1 MERSLGEEDME
12 RIGEKYQFSPSIG
25 FVIYVIILTL
35 SRALHRSHPWGHF
48 TDGVTEALRG
58 THSKLRRPCGSPGLV
73 EALHILQ
80 DVEDIGVVELTRKD
94 IVRHKLVTRIVNA
107 FERYDKSINKD

>member
-48 TDGVTEALRG
+48 TDGVTEALR
-58 THSKLRRPCGSPGLV
+58 
-73 EALHILQ
+73 
-80 DVEDIGVVELTRKD
+80 
-94 IVRHKLVTRIVNA
+94 
-107 FERYDKSINKD
+107 